1 MTTLNLDLS
10 TRQINLLF
18 ESLETLKSF
27 YKTTNTPNIMMEIN
41 DLMRYIDKQTFG
53 E

>member
-1 MTTLNLDLS
+1 MTKLNLDLS
-10 TRQINLLF
+10 DRQINLLF

-27 YKTTNTPNIMMEIN
+27 YKTTNFQIMMEIN